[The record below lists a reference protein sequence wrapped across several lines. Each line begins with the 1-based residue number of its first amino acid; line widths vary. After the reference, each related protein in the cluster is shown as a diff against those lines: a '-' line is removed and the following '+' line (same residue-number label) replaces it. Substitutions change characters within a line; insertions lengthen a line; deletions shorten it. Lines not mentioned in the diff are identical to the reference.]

1 MRAALEKIVFF
12 EWRLSEIAAELS
24 AAEARC
30 ASAELERGRADETA
44 HAAQSQAQA
53 ARIRIAELEADRARL
68 AALLARPAHV
78 FAAPSEVDRDRTAQL
93 EAELAEA
100 RSELALHKQERA
112 RWLNEMIEQARS
124 GDEAPAALAQF
135 ISELRGDIIAL
146 RERQKQSDALL
157 VSAGLEPPAVIDP
170 QPPPV
175 AAHREPEPVEAAR
188 KMWAEGRLGTLPP
201 PGAPDLAHGQLPAHG
216 AHDLAPAL
224 RAQEPAGLRPYG
236 REPVPALEALGRA
249 SFETSGRASFE
260 APGRASFQP
269 LGRESIDTLGRAR
282 FDDVSGRAHESGP
295 ARALAEQCLRALA
308 SRDPARREQA
318 ARHLA
323 ALPLPSAAPLLASAL
338 GSEQEPRAR
347 AQLGRALAACGGD
360 GAAHLVEQLQEPAEH
375 ALVRLAAL
383 EALTQPGPGS
393 ELRAL
398 AALRRAA
405 ADPAP
410 AVRRRAAAI
419 AASTEG
425 AAEIFALLGTDED
438 ASVRRMKEAARN
450 EAPQAP
456 EEPVAAARDVAREA
470 LLAVQ
475 AAMFGLTDGEL
486 AETLNVPEPE
496 ALVIAAGLVSS
507 GRLGRRGKRLIAAQ
521 GA

>member
-44 HAAQSQAQA
+44 HAAQAQAQA

-78 FAAPSEVDRDRTAQL
+78 FAAPSEADRDRTAQL

-100 RSELALHKQERA
+100 RSELALQKQERA

-157 VSAGLEPPAVIDP
+157 RNAGIEPPPAIDP

-175 AAHREPEPVEAAR
+175 AAHREPEPVETAR
-188 KMWAEGRLGTLPP
+188 RMWAEGRLGSLTP
-201 PGAPDLAHGQLPAHG
+201 PGLLDPLAPGAQDLPA
-216 AHDLAPAL
+216 LA
-224 RAQEPAGLRPYG
+224 REPGLHAYG
-236 REPVPALEALGRA
+236 REPAHDGAER
-249 SFETSGRASFE
+249 
-260 APGRASFQP
+260 P
-269 LGRESIDTLGRAR
+269 LGREIEAR
-282 FDDVSGRAHESGP
+282 EYSARPTFDEPGGRAHESGP

-323 ALPLPSAAPLLASAL
+323 ALPLPSAAPLLAGAL

-347 AQLGRALAACGGD
+347 AQLGRALAACGGE
-360 GAAHLVEQLQEPAEH
+360 GAAHLVERLQQPEEH

-383 EALTQPGPGS
+383 EALTQPGG
-393 ELRAL
+393 ERAL

-405 ADPAP
+405 ADPSP

-419 AASTEG
+419 AASTDG

-438 ASVRRMKEAARN
+438 ASVRRMKESARN
-450 EAPQAP
+450 EAPDA
-456 EEPVAAARDVAREA
+456 PVAAARDVAQEA

-496 ALVIAAGLVSS
+496 ALVIAASLVSA